1 MTWKASAVSWRKNK
15 GVSVPRSAVED
26 DVLAVVASGL
36 GSGSGG
42 VEFVYESLDRVRRRI
57 GAEDLIAVVDDPT
70 LGRQAFRAGRRPV
83 DSTWAKTIVMEGREG
98 LHAQPGTVDDTI
110 AEAVL
115 SLFAVA
121 LRLDAALHDSR
132 HDHLTGLF
140 NRRAF
145 DEVLAESCA
154 RSARYGWPF
163 GLILIDL
170 DGFKSVN
177 DRLGHPC
184 GDAVLEAV
192 GNELRQHLRIGDAA
206 ARLGGDEFAVL
217 FPNLRERRAVE
228 LVDRV
233 ERAIVAVVPEAD
245 VTVSA
250 GVALAPADGV
260 SPTALYHRADQQL
273 YERKRARQ

>member
-1 MTWKASAVSWRKNK
+1 MSWRKSK
-15 GVSVPRSAVED
+15 GPSLLHSSASEE
-26 DVLAVVASGL
+26 DVLAVVAAGL
-36 GSGSGG
+36 GTGNGG
-42 VEFVYESLDRVRRRI
+42 VEFVYESLDRIRRCI
-57 GAEDLIAVVDDPT
+57 DAEDLIAVVEDPA

-83 DSTWAKTIVMEGREG
+83 DTPWARTVVLEAPEG
-98 LHAQPGTVDDTI
+98 LHAQPGGVDGTT
-110 AEAVL
+110 AEAVIR
-115 SLFAVA
+115 LFAVA

-154 RSARYGWPF
+154 RSDRYGWPF

-184 GDAVLEAV
+184 GDAVLAAV
-192 GNELRQHLRIGDAA
+192 GKELRQHLRVGDAA

-233 ERAIVAVVPEAD
+233 ERAILTVVPDAD
-245 VTVSA
+245 VSVSA
-250 GVALAPADGV
+250 GVALAPTDGV
-260 SPTALYHRADQQL
+260 TSTALYHRADQQL